1 MIIAGVDF
9 PEPLLNALRD
19 GRLVVFAGA
28 GVSMGPPAGLP
39 DFRRLAELVAEG
51 TGQSIGNAET
61 EDQFLARLKDRG
73 TDVHQRAADILQRD
87 NPEPTK
93 LHLNLLRLFGE
104 PKDVRAV
111 TTNFDDLF
119 ERVALDQFDR
129 EPNIFQSPNLPLGN
143 RFRGIVHL
151 HGSVYE
157 PEEMVLTSQDFG
169 RAYLTEADGW
179 ARRFLVD
186 LFTNCTVLFVGYS
199 HSDTIMTYLTPSLPP
214 NDDQKRFA
222 LVGDQSDDPNHWHRM
237 GIEPIAF
244 HQTDANDFRGLD
256 EAVAGLAHIMRRR
269 VLDWEREIAAV
280 ANGYPPLDDE
290 SAGIIDHAL
299 TDPVTTRFFV
309 EAAELP
315 EWVEWLARRGHLA
328 ALFTDAELT
337 QRDQTLLWWLV
348 SRFAIAHDG
357 TLFALIGLHPG
368 RLSPT
373 FWQQLT
379 WQLQDS
385 IAKSPDPTVMTRW
398 VLFLAGII
406 PADAEESA
414 LSWLA
419 EACASVGE
427 PYSLLRVY
435 DAMTARLS
443 RAPPGLGRHNS
454 GMFHYYMQN
463 MLAECIKPNLPE
475 MAEPLL
481 ALTTIQFKTR
491 QAVLTAWQQGDASQ
505 HWDNFSRSA
514 IEPHEQDDG
523 NQDIDPLIDTAR
535 ECLEWLAANAPFVAA
550 AWCDRHVDSNTPL
563 LRRLAVHAIAA
574 RNDLI
579 AEDKIAWL
587 LERCDVN
594 EINAHHEIFRAVAQA
609 YPLASSQQRRA
620 LIQAISEYQAPEIRE
635 REHWDAS
642 RISAYHRFTWFHW
655 LHDNDPDCSMV
666 KEALDAVR
674 AQHPEFVPEEH
685 PDFTHWS
692 WSGIFTNAW
701 NANALLARPAAE
713 VLSDL
718 LAYQPTDQQRF
729 EGQDRWGMLGAVEEA
744 ARTNPSWSLDLADT
758 MAGIGAWDSDLW
770 THVIT
775 AWATAEFDQEN
786 VIRVLSHL
794 SSGELHRQHT
804 RQIAD
809 VLSELVQKT
818 DGTEKN
824 GLPDEANSIAID
836 IRPYAAADRLPE
848 ISSSIG
854 GVPQYVSWLEKSLGH
869 TSGRLALFWIHSI
882 ALWCKQQQPTPKSLN
897 LEYRNALDTIV
908 REDGITGRFGRT
920 VLASQFQFLI
930 AVDERWTLNNLL
942 PLFGND
948 QDDFQCAWDGFLS
961 WGRLSPPIAE
971 HLREKLITAV
981 PRIVQEFDHRML
993 ARFVEYYSVALGW
1006 LINNANDHWITE
1018 LFKHAD
1024 AGTKHQFAASI
1035 NHRLRDLDESGQQ
1048 EWWNVWLKDYWENR
1062 LLGVPSPL
1070 DDAEIAQMLEWVMH
1084 LPGVFPEAVDVAT
1097 RMRPVPMSQSLML
1110 HNISVSSLIDTY
1122 PNDLARFLVYLARC
1136 NDHPW
1141 LWHGTR
1147 STVDRLMAKG
1157 LPTDLDDGLREL
1169 TATHHQWMKD

>member
-1 MIIAGVDF
+1 M
-9 PEPLLNALRD
+9 
-19 GRLVVFAGA
+19 
-28 GVSMGPPAGLP
+28 
-39 DFRRLAELVAEG
+39 
-51 TGQSIGNAET
+51 
-61 EDQFLARLKDRG
+61 
-73 TDVHQRAADILQRD
+73 
-87 NPEPTK
+87 
-93 LHLNLLRLFGE
+93 
-104 PKDVRAV
+104 
-111 TTNFDDLF
+111 
-119 ERVALDQFDR
+119 
-129 EPNIFQSPNLPLGN
+129 
-143 RFRGIVHL
+143 
-151 HGSVYE
+151 
-157 PEEMVLTSQDFG
+157 
-169 RAYLTEADGW
+169 
-179 ARRFLVD
+179 
-186 LFTNCTVLFVGYS
+186 
-199 HSDTIMTYLTPSLPP
+199 
-214 NDDQKRFA
+214 
-222 LVGDQSDDPNHWHRM
+222 
-237 GIEPIAF
+237 
-244 HQTDANDFRGLD
+244 
-256 EAVAGLAHIMRRR
+256 
-269 VLDWEREIAAV
+269 
-280 ANGYPPLDDE
+280 
-290 SAGIIDHAL
+290 
-299 TDPVTTRFFV
+299 
-309 EAAELP
+309 
-315 EWVEWLARRGHLA
+315 WLARRGHLA

-385 IAKSPDPTVMTRW
+385 ITKSPDPTVMTRW
-398 VLFLAGII
+398 VLFLAGVI

-419 EACASVGE
+419 EACASVGAAD
-427 PYSLLRVY
+427 SLLRVY
-435 DAMTARLS
+435 DAMTARLD
-443 RAPPGLGRHNS
+443 RAPPSLGRHNS
-454 GMFHYYMQN
+454 DMFHYYMQN
-463 MLAECIKPNLPE
+463 MLSECIKPNLPD

-481 ALTTIQFKTR
+481 ALTTMRLKSR
-491 QAVLTAWQQGDASQ
+491 QAVLTAWEQGNASQ
-505 HWDNFSRSA
+505 HWDNSSRSA

-523 NQDIDPLIDTAR
+523 NQDIGPLIDTAR
-535 ECLEWLAANAPFVAA
+535 ECLEWLAVNVPFVAA
-550 AWCDRHVDSNTPL
+550 AWCDRHVDSNAPL

-574 RNDLI
+574 RNDLT
-579 AEDKIAWL
+579 ADDKIAWL

-594 EINAHHEIFRAVAQA
+594 EIDARHEIFRAVSQA
-609 YPLASSQQRRA
+609 YQLASSQQRGA

-635 REHWDAS
+635 SEHWDAS
-642 RISAYHRFTWFHW
+642 RRSAYHRFTWFHW
-655 LHDNDPDCSMV
+655 LHDKDPDCSMV
-666 KEALDAVR
+666 KEALDAVW
-674 AQHPEFVPEEH
+674 AQHPEFVPEER
-685 PDFTHWS
+685 PDFTHGW
-692 WSGIFTNAW
+692 WSGTFTNSW

-729 EGQDRWGMLGAVEEA
+729 EGQDRWGMLGAVEQA
-744 ARTNPSWSLDLADT
+744 GRTNSSWGLDLADA

-770 THVIT
+770 HHVIT
-775 AWATAEFDQEN
+775 SWATAELDQEN

-794 SSGELHRQHT
+794 RAGELHRQHT

-882 ALWCKQQQPTPKSLN
+882 ALWCKQQQPPPKSLN

-908 REDGITGRFGRT
+908 REDGIAGRFGRT

-930 AVDERWTLNNLL
+930 AVDERWTLDNLL

-948 QDDFQCAWDGFLS
+948 HDDFQCAWDGFLS

-993 ARFVEYYSVALGW
+993 ARFVEYYSAALGW

-1024 AGTKHQFAASI
+1024 VETKHQFAAAI
-1035 NHRLRDLDESGQQ
+1035 YHRLRDLDESGQQ
-1048 EWWNVWLKDYWENR
+1048 EWWNVWLKDYWKNR

-1110 HNISVSSLIDTY
+1110 HNISESSLIDSY
-1122 PNDLARFLVYLARC
+1122 PNDLARFLVYLARY
-1136 NDHPW
+1136 NAQPW
-1141 LWHGTR
+1141 LWHRTR
-1147 STVDRLMAKG
+1147 STVDRLLEKG

-1169 TATHHQWMKD
+1169 IATHHQWM